1 MASPLVSDVHYEPNL
16 VDLVNANARRF
27 SGLLLSFSALMCF
40 IAIVLINNTIRIS
53 IYARRFIIKTMQ
65 LVGATPGFVRR
76 PFLVRAARHGLVA
89 SVLAFGLLLE
99 TVYLV
104 QGEFYELVNLRQYA
118 ILGLVGVFI
127 LLSGVII
134 NVLTTYFA
142 VNKYLQISVERL
154 YY

>member
-1 MASPLVSDVHYEPNL
+1 
-16 VDLVNANARRF
+16 
-27 SGLLLSFSALMCF
+27 
-40 IAIVLINNTIRIS
+40 
-53 IYARRFIIKTMQ
+53 
-65 LVGATPGFVRR
+65 
-76 PFLVRAARHGLVA
+76 
-89 SVLAFGLLLE
+89 VLAFGLLLE

-118 ILGLVGVFI
+118 ILGLVGVFV